1 MPIYGSVILYFL
13 LGTKSG
19 SNENQKQS
27 VDDEN
32 DDVKTRN
39 DTTREIKFLPT
50 KLKDKAWTLA
60 FGMLNGARYAAFYGA
75 VLFMPMAD
83 YIVYIATTPI
93 FSYIFSC
100 LLIKT
105 KLTILKVSILFLQ
118 KLKTS
123 NYQTQD
129 GV

>member
-13 LGTKSG
+13 LSTKSG
-19 SNENQKQS
+19 SNKNQKQP
-27 VDDEN
+27 VDDDN
-32 DDVKTRN
+32 DVKTPN
-39 DTTREIKFLPT
+39 DISKETREIKCLPT
-50 KLKDKAWTLA
+50 KFKDKAWTLA

-100 LLIKT
+100 LFIKT
-105 KLTILKVSILFLQ
+105 KLTILKVLIFFLQ
-118 KLKTS
+118 EIKAL
-123 NYQTQD
+123 
-129 GV
+129 V